1 MRKIESAEK
10 NFYILLYSKLE
21 IELKTYQEEAQKL
34 TPLLTSLIKNE
45 TLNYIIF
52 IIYDL
57 TFFSF
62 CWESVHGDY
71 VEEFIRLS
79 LEKND
84 LEQNLSQKIAL

>member
-1 MRKIESAEK
+1 M
-10 NFYILLYSKLE
+10 
-21 IELKTYQEEAQKL
+21 TYQEEAQTL
-34 TPLLTSLIKNE
+34 IPLLTSLIKNE

-79 LEKND
+79 L
-84 LEQNLSQKIAL
+84 